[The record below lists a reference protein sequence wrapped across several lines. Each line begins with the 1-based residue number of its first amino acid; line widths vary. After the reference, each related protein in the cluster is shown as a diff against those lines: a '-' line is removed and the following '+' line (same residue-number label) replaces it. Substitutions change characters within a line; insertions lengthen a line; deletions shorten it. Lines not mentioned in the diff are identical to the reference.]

1 MVQKVP
7 FTSTSGNTMTIGTGT
22 SRVIMGADSGNLKIQ
37 DSQSNTSII
46 EAGAG
51 IVGASAI
58 SVVANPAAL
67 PFNPISS
74 AGSLAFTTST
84 NSLYISNGSGWYKI
98 SMVNTSPTITLSST
112 TAEPTGDNL
121 TLDFTYTVT
130 EPEGTPTT
138 VTFANS
144 GIATTGNVAI
154 THTTSNNHVRLVFDG
169 DTEYAGD
176 ATVTLSATDGVN
188 TGTGTITISTAYALK
203 NSKYEA
209 LTLLATNPPGIT
221 TAKQQS
227 FSFDGTGDYV
237 TASSVDTAGTGEFTA
252 EAFFYANSLP
262 SVGCIMAQRATT
274 PSTGNY
280 AQWLVYV
287 QSNGNLAWYNGVSG
301 QRVVETGA
309 GGVVA
314 NRWYHVAITRDSSN
328 VMTMWKDG
336 ESVGTRNS
344 QTQNWNYAPFS
355 IGANGNGTE
364 AFNGYIS
371 NVRWIVGTALYSS
384 NFTVPTSPLTA
395 VTNTKLLTLQGSTTD
410 YSGENETVTAS
421 GDAAY
426 NTKSPFEP
434 AGTLYTNKYVRDTS
448 DSAHTMEMRGT
459 NAQSHTTTVSPYSSG
474 GYSAFFDGN
483 GDYLT
488 ISDSADFNFAT
499 GNGDFTIE
507 SWIYKKNASESGWY
521 TQRDTST
528 TELMVFLDH
537 NISGYSAGSV
547 SIEYDSAQYT
557 FDAGI
562 RQNVWQHIA
571 LVRTGTTVKWFTD
584 GVERDSRTE
593 PASLADYAHEIYIGT
608 WRSLSR
614 YFQGYISDLRIVNG
628 TAVYTSTFTPPRSR
642 LTAITNTKLLACHL
656 PYFKD
661 GSSDNYTLTINGN
674 TYLESFSPY
683 NREIYNPTKHGG
695 SFYIDNTDS
704 GNLETTDK
712 ASNEIQLGSGDFTVE
727 LWYRPKDVSSSW
739 EAIISKSYLSS
750 GGWRLYKNNGDAS
763 LKWYYGSILVATTT
777 SAVLK
782 NDTWT
787 HIAVVRDNTTLKIYA
802 DGVEAVSQSDTYNYT
817 TSSAGEI
824 EIGSGRSGSTWTG
837 EGWISDVRIVVGT
850 PVYTGAFTPPTRPL
864 TKTGGT
870 YPSTTNVNTSITSA
884 HTKLLLNLNDVLVG
898 DATQFQSLE
907 MVGNVISSL
916 EKSKFTDKPSIY
928 FDGNGDYLS
937 QNIQAPDD
945 ADIMKIG
952 TQDFTVE
959 GYVYALSITA
969 DSQYRR
975 IFAYGDNG
983 TDSIQVYINPSSG
996 AFVYTSDDSSVKITG
1011 TSNIQNTW
1019 KHFAVTRSGNIVY
1032 LHVDGTI
1039 EGSTVI
1045 DSGNKTQ
1052 AAGQFLIG
1060 KYPGFSGH
1068 FHGYLDNL
1076 RVSNGLARY
1085 PFVPEFIQLTT
1096 TNSANPATT
1105 VTSSNVRVVGVYNS
1119 SSASTMSGTA
1129 ASDITV
1135 SLGSGTSVSTFA
1147 PYTGG
1152 GSIYMDGGA
1161 GPTTYAS
1168 FTTSSQDGLFTF
1180 ASSDDFGIEY
1190 YIYHNEVVASGT
1202 SHRHINTNVT
1212 GGLGFFKAGSGD
1224 PGGSNRF
1231 TIRRKGSGNDLS
1243 IPNYNDLFPPF
1254 KWHHVC
1260 VQRVSGTL
1268 TVFINGKPAGS
1279 ATGNTRA
1286 YPNGVVGFGSVNTV
1300 SDNFNG
1306 YFSNLRVVKGQG
1318 IYSSSFTPP
1327 ERFK

>member
-84 NSLYISNGSGWYKI
+84 SSLYISNGSGWYKI

-112 TAEPTGDNL
+112 TAEPESDNL
-121 TLDFTYTVT
+121 TIDFTYTIT

-138 VTFANS
+138 VSLANS

-169 DTEYAGD
+169 STEYSGD
-176 ATVTLSATDGVN
+176 ATVTLSVSDGVN
-188 TGTGTITISTAYALK
+188 TGTGTITINTAYTIK

-237 TASSVDTAGTGEFTA
+237 TASSVDTAGTGQFTA

-274 PSTGNY
+274 PSTNNY

-314 NRWYHVAITRDSSN
+314 NRWYHVAITRNSSN
-328 VMTMWKDG
+328 VMTMWLDG
-336 ESVGTRNS
+336 VSVGTRSS

-355 IGANGNGTE
+355 IGANGNGSE
-364 AFNGYIS
+364 PFNGYIS
-371 NVRWIVGTALYSS
+371 NVRWIVGTALYTS

-395 VTNTKLLTLQGSTTD
+395 VSNTKLLTLQGSTTD

-434 AGTLYTNKYVRDTS
+434 AGTVYTNKFVRDTS
-448 DSAHTMEMRGT
+448 DSAHTVEMNGT
-459 NAQSHTTTVSPYSSG
+459 AAQSHTTTVSPYTSG
-474 GYSAFFDGN
+474 GYSAFFDGS
-483 GDYLT
+483 GDSIYMPH
-488 ISDSADFNFAT
+488 DSGWQFGT
-499 GNGDFTIE
+499 GDFTVEAWVYPNTIPGGGVNNDMTVWGHFGSTRTMFFYLSNADLGPVLWDGSSGHGSSLKAKLNQWTHIAWVRSSGTMKTYVDGKLGGTTTSYTTNFNE
-507 SWIYKKNASESGWY
+507 GTKYPWIGASEFS
-521 TQRDTST
+521 
-528 TELMVFLDH
+528 
-537 NISGYSAGSV
+537 N
-547 SIEYDSAQYT
+547 
-557 FDAGI
+557 
-562 RQNVWQHIA
+562 
-571 LVRTGTTVKWFTD
+571 
-584 GVERDSRTE
+584 
-593 PASLADYAHEIYIGT
+593 
-608 WRSLSR
+608 R
-614 YFQGYISDLRIVNG
+614 YFHGYISDLRVVKG
-628 TAVYTSTFTPPRSR
+628 TAVYTTTFTPPRTR
-642 LTAITNTKLLACHL
+642 LTAITNTKLLTCHL

-661 GSSDNYTLTINGN
+661 GSSDNHTLTVNGN
-674 TYLESFSPY
+674 TYLESFAPY
-683 NREIYNPTKHGG
+683 EREAYNSTKHGG
-695 SFYIDNTDS
+695 SFYIDNAAA
-704 GNLETTDK
+704 GNIETTDS
-712 ASNEIQLGSGDFTVE
+712 ASNEIQLGSGDFTLE
-727 LWYRPKDVSSSW
+727 FWYRPKSVTSFW
-739 EAIISKSYLSS
+739 EALLSKRYATT
-750 GGWRLYKNNGDAS
+750 GGWRVYKNDAAGTI
-763 LKWYYGSILVATTT
+763 KWYRSTTNSITT
-777 SAVLK
+777 SVCLF
-782 NDTWT
+782 NNTWT
-787 HIAVVRDNTTLKIYA
+787 HLAVVKSGSTMKIYA
-802 DGVEAVSQSDTYNYT
+802 NGVEVGSASDTYDYT
-817 TSSAGEI
+817 TSTAGEI
-824 EIGSGRSGSTWTG
+824 EFGAGSVTSELPG
-837 EGWISDVRIVVGT
+837 EGHFADLRIVVGT
-850 PVYTGAFTPPTRPL
+850 AVYTGAFTPPTRPL

-870 YPSTTNVNTSITSA
+870 YPSTTNVNTSITAS

-907 MVGNVISSL
+907 MEGNVTSSL
-916 EKSKFTDKPSIY
+916 GKSKFTDKPTIY

-945 ADIMKIG
+945 ADLMKIG

-959 GYVYALSITA
+959 GYVYALSINA

-983 TDSIQVYINPSSG
+983 TDSIQLYINPSTG
-996 AFVYTSDDSSVKITG
+996 AIVYDPNDSSAKITG

-1019 KHFAVTRSGNIVY
+1019 KHFALTRSGSQVQ
-1032 LHVDGTI
+1032 LHVNGTV
-1039 EGSTVI
+1039 EGTTLT
-1045 DSGNKTQ
+1045 DTGNKTQ

-1076 RVSNGLARY
+1076 RVLQGKTVY
-1085 PFVPEFIQLTT
+1085 PYYSEPVTLTT
-1096 TNSANPATT
+1096 TNSGMTKPNGTT
-1105 VTSSNVRVVGVYNS
+1105 PTV
-1119 SSASTMSGTA
+1119 SSASNTLLLTCHTGTTGSQTITDGSSNSTSITVNGNTVISDFGPGPGMKSVYFDGTGDYLSLTTASALGTGSWTIEYWVYHSSIDSNGIHINFDGDSDYAPAFYFINTFDGFKVYHTGTMSNHSYSSGHVNALDSVRIVSHKWYHMAYVHNDSTGKLAVFANGALVAEASYNGNISSTA
-1129 ASDITV
+1129 VRI
-1135 SLGSGTSVSTFA
+1135 
-1147 PYTGG
+1147 G
-1152 GSIYMDGGA
+1152 GSTLY
-1161 GPTTYAS
+1161 
-1168 FTTSSQDGLFTF
+1168 
-1180 ASSDDFGIEY
+1180 
-1190 YIYHNEVVASGT
+1190 
-1202 SHRHINTNVT
+1202 SHM
-1212 GGLGFFKAGSGD
+1212 L
-1224 PGGSNRF
+1224 
-1231 TIRRKGSGNDLS
+1231 
-1243 IPNYNDLFPPF
+1243 
-1254 KWHHVC
+1254 
-1260 VQRVSGTL
+1260 
-1268 TVFINGKPAGS
+1268 
-1279 ATGNTRA
+1279 
-1286 YPNGVVGFGSVNTV
+1286 
-1300 SDNFNG
+1300 NG
-1306 YFSNLRVVKGQG
+1306 YISNLRVVKGQAL
-1318 IYSSSFTPP
+1318 YDKDFTAPTS
-1327 ERFK
+1327 RFR